1 MKSAHT
7 FILAIF
13 SILVAWLIS
22 TGTDLFAQEIYR
34 WVDENGVVN
43 FSENAP
49 PGETAEVRKIV
60 LEKSNP
66 ADHDP
71 EEDVF
76 NIEATSERMQA
87 YREDMAK
94 RREARLESQRNAS
107 QQQVVQYREPRRYG
121 SPLYW
126 YPPYRP
132 QPPIEPQPPVAEPYP
147 TVPYRPPGSQ

>member
-1 MKSAHT
+1 MNPSRT
-7 FILAIF
+7 SILAIF
-13 SILVAWLIS
+13 TTLAAWLVS
-22 TGTDLFAQEIYR
+22 TDADLFAQDIYR

-60 LEKSNP
+60 LAESNP

-76 NIEATSERMQA
+76 NIEATSDRMQA

-94 RREARLESQRNAS
+94 RREARLERQRDSS
-107 QQQVVQYREPRRYG
+107 QQPVVQYREPRRYG
-121 SPLYW
+121 APLYW

-147 TVPYRPPGSQ
+147 TVPYKPPGRQ